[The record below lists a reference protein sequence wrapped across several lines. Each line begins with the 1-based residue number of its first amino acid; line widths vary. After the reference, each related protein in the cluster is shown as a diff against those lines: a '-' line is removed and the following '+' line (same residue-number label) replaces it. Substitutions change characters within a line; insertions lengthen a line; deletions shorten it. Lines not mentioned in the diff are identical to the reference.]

1 MDLSNLWQAALGEI
15 ELNLSRAAFATWFSG
30 TTILSQEKRTII
42 IGVPDNFKKT
52 WLEKKY
58 YKIILKALRDINPKI
73 SQVQFQISKVNE
85 KNKTTKKDKKEVKK
99 INPKITTRSI
109 FNGVDSETNLN
120 ARYQFENFVVGSF
133 NELAHAACQAII
145 NNLGTLYNPFFVY
158 GGVGLGKTHLIQ
170 ATGNIIA
177 KKHPKKRIKYVTA
190 DKFSNQLVSALQR
203 GTINQ
208 FKDIYRDNVD
218 VLIIDD
224 VQFISGREKTQI
236 EFFHTFNAL
245 YEKNK
250 QIIISSDRPP
260 KAISTLEER
269 LRSRLEGGMV
279 ADISLPDLETRIAI
293 LKKKAEQ
300 KNIIIPEEI
309 IEYIAQSI
317 KQNIRELE
325 GAFNKV
331 IASHQLNNIPLT
343 KDFAKKTLIKSI
355 NIRQK
360 NITPKQIIQAVA
372 NFYEVKVNDLI
383 KKSRRKEIAWPRQI
397 AMYLL
402 REELNISFPT
412 IGEKLGGRD
421 HTTVMYAH
429 EKISQEIQNSDSLR
443 QEVDFIKEK
452 IYNK

>member
-309 IEYIAQSI
+309 IEYIAQNI

-331 IASHQLNNIPLT
+331 IAAHQLNNTPLT

-360 NITPKQIIQAVA
+360 NITPKQVIQAVA

-421 HTTVMYAH
+421 HTTVMYAY